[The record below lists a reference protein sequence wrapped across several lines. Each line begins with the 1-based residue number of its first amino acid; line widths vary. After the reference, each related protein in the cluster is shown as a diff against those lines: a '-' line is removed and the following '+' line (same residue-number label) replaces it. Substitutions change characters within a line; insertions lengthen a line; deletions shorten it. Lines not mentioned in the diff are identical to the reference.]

1 MAVDTVA
8 GAHGVEFTGECRSL
22 VGEYAS
28 GSTRIILV
36 KPATSMNNSGRAAR
50 AVLKCYDVE
59 LGDMMFVCD
68 DINLPVGKIR
78 IRGNGSSGGHR
89 GLESA
94 TEALGSCEFPRL
106 RIGVGSPGR
115 MSAEEY
121 VLKNFRKSEIGIIEE
136 AMRDAAEALEL
147 WISGGVDEAMNRFN

>member
-1 MAVDTVA
+1 MVA
-8 GAHGVEFTGECRSL
+8 GAHGVEFAGECRSQT
-22 VGEYAS
+22 GAYTS
-28 GSTRIILV
+28 GAARIILV
-36 KPATSMNNSGRAAR
+36 KPATDMNNSGRAAR
-50 AVLKCYDVE
+50 AVLECYDVE

-78 IRGNGSSGGHR
+78 IRGDGSSGGHK
-89 GLESA
+89 GLESVA
-94 TEALGSCEFPRL
+94 EALESYEFPRL

-136 AMRDAAEALEL
+136 AMQDAAEALEL
-147 WISGGVDEAMNRFN
+147 WIGGGVDEAMNRFN